1 MLFAT
6 CYLLHATC
14 YFATCY
20 VFLATLIIMGS
31 YLLIR
36 VIRWI
41 TGLGLIMFLT
51 YALMYY
57 GAGNPIDILVSEG
70 QSQDWDPA
78 RIQALKEKFGL
89 DQPFL
94 IQFTT
99 YMRNLFQGE
108 LGMSISERRD
118 VAPMVRTKL
127 PISIQLGLTATF
139 LIVLF
144 GIPLGILAAMYH
156 NRWVDT
162 LIVGVVILFQAIP
175 QFVVAPVLTV
185 VCVLWLKIMEVPV
198 GWKGLFHQQAILPL
212 LVLTLSGLPII
223 VRQTRAAVLEIAKS
237 DYIRTARAKG
247 LSERLVLL
255 KHILRPAL
263 IPVTTVAGL
272 MMITLVNGA
281 LFVETVFNIPGFG
294 NLTRQGMLNADYPV
308 IMIVVLVGTLI
319 VMVGNLLVDLSYPLI
334 DPRITH
340 R

>member
-1 MLFAT
+1 
-6 CYLLHATC
+6 
-14 YFATCY
+14 
-20 VFLATLIIMGS
+20 MGS

-41 TGLGLIMFLT
+41 TGLALILFIT
-51 YALMYY
+51 YALMHF
-57 GAGNPIDILVSEG
+57 GAGNPIDILVNEG
-70 QSQDWDPA
+70 ESQNWDPA
-78 RIQALKEKFGL
+78 RIAALKEKFGL
-89 DQPFL
+89 DRPFL
-94 IQFTT
+94 VQFTT
-99 YMRNLFQGE
+99 YIRNLFQGE
-108 LGMSISERRD
+108 LGMSIREQRD

-127 PISIQLGLTATF
+127 PISMQLGIAATI
-139 LIVLF
+139 LIILF
-144 GIPLGILAAMYH
+144 GIPLGVLAAMFH
-156 NRWVDT
+156 NRWPDT
-162 LIVGVVILFQAIP
+162 LIVGVVIIFQAIP

-185 VCVLWLKIMEVPV
+185 VFVLWLKIMQVPV
-198 GWKGLFHQQAILPL
+198 GWKGLFHPQAILPL
-212 LVLTLSGLPII
+212 LVLTLSGVPVI
-223 VRQTRAAVLEIAKS
+223 VRQTRAAVLDIAKS

-247 LSERLVLL
+247 LSEKIVLL

-294 NLTRQGMLNADYPV
+294 NLTRQGMLSADYPI

-340 R
+340 H